1 MDTSDTK
8 DRGPGM
14 ALSTRI
20 KAELLLLGLLTTG
33 EWEPG
38 L

>member
-1 MDTSDTK
+1 MDTADTK

-14 ALSTRI
+14 ALSTHF
-20 KAELLLLGLLTTG
+20 KAALLLLGLLRTG